1 VAHLGGGSKLKRW
14 FARTFRPVT
23 VATRSLLETVTI
35 LFRPWN
41 YAGVMVSSRTY
52 RRIWTDVTSYDG
64 LIEEGI
70 DEQPWWRSR
79 MLKTAAVLSFER
91 ARTRRWYGIHEALGI
106 CITVAL
112 VFGFYVTLLVSSR
125 IARGD
130 LLGSIF
136 ISLIV
141 IMAISVV
148 ARLRARSSLTAS
160 PAYLLAAIAAYA
172 LAAGYA
178 EIAAIAFPATL
189 RKLAVVNSVPV
200 ATLCICTVILSAGG
214 TVAAITGLAELT
226 TYVRFLRRTAS
237 MQFPTIL
244 MHVAVELE
252 SDTGR
257 RQGLTTERVD
267 LVNLVYLVTSRIELV
282 ARNGSK
288 LKDPLVRKELQARL
302 ANASLYL
309 QSLALRIVMIS
320 HQDERQMIHE
330 LRRTAVCLLLQ
341 LYDHLPT
348 STSDNDGN
356 LIAGRRHR
364 KLLYW
369 LRWAVIT
376 LLPAGLTTAVQLL
389 QIPVPEIAVQWLT
402 AFAVGWGLV
411 RVISIMEPNY
421 QATIAAA
428 RELLGDASRL
438 GGK

>member
-1 VAHLGGGSKLKRW
+1 
-14 FARTFRPVT
+14 
-23 VATRSLLETVTI
+23 VTI

-41 YAGVMVSSRTY
+41 YAGVMVNSRTY
-52 RRIWTDVTSYDG
+52 RHLWTDVTSYDG

-91 ARTRRWYGIHEALGI
+91 ESTRRWYGIYEAVGI

-112 VFGFYVTLLVSSR
+112 V
-125 IARGD
+125 
-130 LLGSIF
+130 
-136 ISLIV
+136 
-141 IMAISVV
+141 
-148 ARLRARSSLTAS
+148 
-160 PAYLLAAIAAYA
+160 
-172 LAAGYA
+172 
-178 EIAAIAFPATL
+178 
-189 RKLAVVNSVPV
+189 
-200 ATLCICTVILSAGG
+200 
-214 TVAAITGLAELT
+214 
-226 TYVRFLRRTAS
+226 
-237 MQFPTIL
+237 
-244 MHVAVELE
+244 
-252 SDTGR
+252 
-257 RQGLTTERVD
+257 
-267 LVNLVYLVTSRIELV
+267 
-282 ARNGSK
+282 
-288 LKDPLVRKELQARL
+288 VRKELQARL
-302 ANASLYL
+302 SSTSLYL
-309 QSLALRIVMIS
+309 QSVALRIVMIS

-330 LRRTAVCLLLQ
+330 LRRTAICLLFQ

-356 LIAGRRHR
+356 VTAGKRRR

-376 LLPAGLTTAVQLL
+376 LLLAGVITAVQLL

-438 GGK
+438 GGVNIQPVG